1 MKKILNWL
9 TKWDKDKVMHFSLCL
24 IISMMAACIVRICGG
39 GKYAVLVAAWFAG
52 FFAGVGKELYDEWEY
67 KGADEG
73 DWAADI
79 IGTSV
84 GTILSFLFVV

>member
-1 MKKILNWL
+1 MKKIWNWL

-24 IISMMAACIVRICGG
+24 IISMIAACIVRVCGG
-39 GKYAVLVAAWFAG
+39 EKYTVIAVAWFAG

-73 DWAADI
+73 DWAADVV
-79 IGTSV
+79 GTTL